1 MKVVRKSGRK
11 DTASSPRLLDTEQ
24 LVRRIAE
31 LAADKKAV
39 DIVALDI
46 RKTSTLTDYFVI
58 MSGTSEMQVRAIAT
72 SVKETLKKENVRSI
86 GADGTVAGHWIVIDY
101 GDVIVHIFRDDT
113 RAFYDLEGLWAD
125 SPKLEL

>member
-58 MSGTSEMQVRAIAT
+58 MSGTSEIQVRAIAT